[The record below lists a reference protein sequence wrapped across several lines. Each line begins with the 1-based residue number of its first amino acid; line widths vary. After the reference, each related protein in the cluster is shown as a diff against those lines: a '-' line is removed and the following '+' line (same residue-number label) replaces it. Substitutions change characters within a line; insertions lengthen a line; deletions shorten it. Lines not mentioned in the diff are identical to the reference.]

1 MLYSIIPPLLVI
13 FSLVGIILFLMKKA
27 PQVAHLED
35 EDFKIKKKQKTLREK
50 MKRMIKGIILVIGK
64 IVKIVKEKI
73 KIILTKREKDENKKS
88 DLIKEAE
95 IMRKI
100 KETKQSRQRIEN
112 NLKEFFGKKEKVV
125 RPIISEKVVRPRK
138 IEKIMIEKIA
148 NNPKDVKAYESL
160 GDYYLEIENWKDAK
174 ECFKQAIKL
183 DAQNV
188 NVKIKLRKLE
198 RIMGR

>member
-27 PQVAHLED
+27 PQVAYLED

-50 MKRMIKGIILVIGK
+50 MKRMIKRIILVIGK
-64 IVKIVKEKI
+64 IVEMVKEKI
-73 KIILTKREKDENKKS
+73 KIILTKKEKDENKKS
-88 DLIKEAE
+88 DSIKEAE

-112 NLKEFFGKKEKVV
+112 NLKEFFGKKEKIV